1 MRVDNFVKNLNSTA
15 KKVIPVVKIAHSV
28 AVVSNDVTKLD
39 NQLISNA
46 AGPASVVV
54 DKAYK
59 DSALDKVADE
69 VITGTIKAGKK
80 GIKNTPKAIKS
91 LPHVGTGIPLGIQD
105 M

>member
-46 AGPASVVV
+46 AGPASSEDFQLYNKKKEWVATEKLYFHFV
-54 DKAYK
+54 KNGHYLYK
-59 DSALDKVADE
+59 
-69 VITGTIKAGKK
+69 
-80 GIKNTPKAIKS
+80 
-91 LPHVGTGIPLGIQD
+91 
-105 M
+105 